1 MKLTIKKIS
10 KQYLTDAHKIYNYYI
25 INSYSN
31 FEEKKLTFN
40 QFHKNYKNI
49 IKNKLP
55 YFVALN
61 EKKVV
66 GLAYLNRF
74 REKSGY
80 RFAFEN
86 TIYVHDAHI
95 RQGIG
100 YKLLKELLNNSK
112 KNKNIKFIIAVI
124 GSRGSKGSLILHEKL
139 GFKKIG
145 VLKKIGF
152 KNNKW
157 IDSIFLQKNL

>member
-10 KQYLTDAHKIYNYYI
+10 EKHLREAHKIYNYYI

-31 FEEKKLTFN
+31 FEEKKLTYK
-40 QFHKNYKNI
+40 QFQINYKNV

-55 YFVALN
+55 YLVALSEN
-61 EKKVV
+61 KVV

-86 TIYVHDAHI
+86 TIYVHDQHT

-100 YKLLKELLNNSK
+100 YKLLKELLYISK
-112 KNKNIKFIIAVI
+112 NHKNIKLIVAVI
-124 GSRGSKGSLILHEKL
+124 GSMDSKGSLRLHKKL
-139 GFKKIG
+139 GFKKTG

>member
-1 MKLTIKKIS
+1 MKLTIERIS
-10 KQYLTDAHKIYNYYI
+10 GKHLKEAHKIYNYYI

-40 QFHKNYKNI
+40 QFHLNYKNI

-55 YFVALN
+55 YIVALS

-66 GLAYLNRF
+66 GLAYLNTF

-86 TIYVHDAHI
+86 SIYVHDQYT

-100 YKLLKELLNNSK
+100 YKLLKELLYISK
-112 KNKNIKFIIAVI
+112 NHKNIKLIVAVI
-124 GSRGSKGSLILHEKL
+124 GSIDSKGSLKLHKKL
-139 GFKKIG
+139 GFKEMG

-152 KNNKW
+152 KKNKW

>member
-1 MKLTIKKIS
+1 MKLTIERIS
-10 KQYLTDAHKIYNYYI
+10 EKHLKEAHKIYNYYI

-40 QFHKNYKNI
+40 QFHINYKNI

-55 YFVALN
+55 YLVALS

-66 GLAYLNRF
+66 GLAYLTRF

-86 TIYVHDAHI
+86 TIYVHDQFTK
-95 RQGIG
+95 QGIG
-100 YKLLKELLNNSK
+100 FKLLNELLNISK
-112 KNKNIKFIIAVI
+112 NYKNIKLIVAVI
-124 GSRGSKGSLILHEKL
+124 GSIDSKGSLKLHEKL
-139 GFKKIG
+139 GFKKKG

>member
-10 KQYLTDAHKIYNYYI
+10 EKHLREAHKIYNYYI

-31 FEEKKLTFN
+31 FEEKKLTFK
-40 QFHKNYKNI
+40 QFHINYKYV

-55 YFVALN
+55 YLVALS

-86 TIYVHDAHI
+86 TIYVHDQHT

-100 YKLLKELLNNSK
+100 HKLLRELLYVSKNNK
-112 KNKNIKFIIAVI
+112 KIKSIVAVI
-124 GSRGSKGSLILHEKL
+124 GSLDSKGSLKLHEKL
-139 GFKKIG
+139 GFKKTG

-157 IDSIFLQKNL
+157 INAIFLQKNL

>member
-1 MKLTIKKIS
+1 MKLTIEKIS
-10 KQYLTDAHKIYNYYI
+10 EKYLKDAHKIYNYYI

-31 FEEKKLTFN
+31 FEEKKLTYK
-40 QFHKNYKNI
+40 QFQINYKNV

-55 YFVALN
+55 YLVALSEN
-61 EKKVV
+61 KVV

-86 TIYVHDAHI
+86 TIYVHDQHT

-100 YKLLKELLNNSK
+100 YKLLKELLYISK
-112 KNKNIKFIIAVI
+112 NHKNIKLIVAVI
-124 GSRGSKGSLILHEKL
+124 GSIDSKGSLKLHKKL
-139 GFKKIG
+139 GFKKTG

-157 IDSIFLQKNL
+157 IDSIFLQKKL

>member
-1 MKLTIKKIS
+1 MKLTIEKIS
-10 KQYLTDAHKIYNYYI
+10 EKHLRDAHKIYNHYI

-40 QFHKNYKNI
+40 QFQDNYKKI
-49 IKNKLP
+49 TKKKLP
-55 YFVALN
+55 YLIALS

-86 TIYVHDAHI
+86 TIYVDDKHT

-100 YKLLKELLNNSK
+100 YKLLKELLDFSK
-112 KNKNIKFIIAVI
+112 KNENIKLIIAVI
-124 GSRGSKGSLILHEKL
+124 GSIDSKGSLKLHEKL
-139 GFKKIG
+139 GFKKTG

-157 IDSIFLQKNL
+157 IDAIFLQKNL

>member
-1 MKLTIKKIS
+1 MKLRIEKIS
-10 KQYLTDAHKIYNYYI
+10 ENYLRDAHKIYNYYI

-40 QFHKNYKNI
+40 QFHNNYKNI

-55 YFVALN
+55 YLIALN

-86 TIYVHDAHI
+86 TIYVHDQHT

-100 YKLLKELLNNSK
+100 YKLLKELLYISK
-112 KNKNIKFIIAVI
+112 NHKKIKLIVAVI
-124 GSRGSKGSLILHEKL
+124 GNMDSKGSLKLHKKL
-139 GFKKIG
+139 GFKKVG
-145 VLKKIGF
+145 VLKKVGF
-152 KNNKW
+152 KKNKW
-157 IDSIFLQKNL
+157 IDSIYLQKNL

>member
-1 MKLTIKKIS
+1 MKLTVKKIS
-10 KQYLTDAHKIYNYYI
+10 EKHLKEAHKIYNYYI

-31 FEEKKLTFN
+31 FEEKKLTFK
-40 QFHKNYKNI
+40 QFHINYKNV

-55 YFVALN
+55 YLVALS

-86 TIYVHDAHI
+86 TIYVHDQHT

-100 YKLLKELLNNSK
+100 YKLLKELLYISK
-112 KNKNIKFIIAVI
+112 NHKNIKLIVAVI
-124 GSRGSKGSLILHEKL
+124 GSIDSKGSVKLHEKL
-139 GFKKIG
+139 GFKKTG